1 MCVHT
6 HSLHNVFAFI
16 KNTCM
21 KFYVTYMY
29 TFVQRKNMI
38 GSYNWVV
45 IIKTFW
51 GDMSLYSY
59 FLKILSNQTKA
70 K

>member
-1 MCVHT
+1 
-6 HSLHNVFAFI
+6 
-16 KNTCM
+16 M